1 MDKFAHI
8 REKTCLHDEE
18 VSVLNDVVEQRF
30 KEAVADCLPPLLAVY
45 LIRTRIECA
54 AHLFDV
60 GGLNKREFAREL
72 ENIRTKLSELE

>member
-1 MDKFAHI
+1 MDD
-8 REKTCLHDEE
+8 T
-18 VSVLNDVVEQRF
+18 VERRF
-30 KEAVADCLPPLLAVY
+30 KEAIADCLPPLLEVY

-72 ENIRTKLSELE
+72 EDIRTKLIKLE